1 MYSLQVRSR
10 HGGKRS
16 GSAGRGASAYEG
28 IELELELI
36 QTQMAQKPMLRA
48 EVYGIVVGV
57 SPIDSGHEKRS
68 SGADRG
74 AGVGIAVDALA
85 KGSGHGGK
93 RSGDA
98 SRCSSACVGIVV
110 GGRAKDSGL
119 DK

>member
-1 MYSLQVRSR
+1 
-10 HGGKRS
+10 
-16 GSAGRGASAYEG
+16 
-28 IELELELI
+28 
-36 QTQMAQKPMLRA
+36 MAQKPMLRA

-74 AGVGIAVDALA
+74 AGVGIAVDAFA